1 MNSIL
6 KVTKYQLHDF
16 KKSVAIFYTVIFL
29 LSSVIGIS
37 IDKIT
42 GTFGGFGLTTAIFIF
57 IAGLNCFKSNFKFMM
72 ANNVSRKRFYYGNII
87 ALVIIAAFMALVD
100 SILSYVL
107 NLIIPYESVIVQ
119 LYNKKNF
126 IFFDEFLWSF
136 GLYTLFV
143 CLGWLITMLYYRCN
157 KIMKTIISIIP
168 IPIIILLQY
177 VEQESGGAVGRTI
190 MGFLD
195 KALGFAYNNNTY
207 IGTLSFLAGTA
218 ALLPICFL
226 LIRKAPI
233 KD

>member
-6 KVTKYQLHDF
+6 KVTKYQIHDF
-16 KKSVAIFYTVIFL
+16 KKSIAIFYTVIFL
-29 LSSVIGIS
+29 LLSVIGIS
-37 IDKIT
+37 IT
-42 GTFGGFGLTTAIFIF
+42 RMSGEVTFAGFGLTTAVFIF
-57 IAGLNCFKSNFKFMM
+57 IAGLNCFKLNFKFMM

-100 SILSYVL
+100 SILGYVL

-119 LYNKKNF
+119 LYNKK
-126 IFFDEFLWSF
+126 IFLDEFLWSF
-136 GLYTLFV
+136 GLYTLFI

-177 VEQESGGAVGRTI
+177 IEQESGGVVGRTI

-207 IGTLSFLAGTA
+207 IGTLSFFAGTA
-218 ALLPICFL
+218 VLLPICFL